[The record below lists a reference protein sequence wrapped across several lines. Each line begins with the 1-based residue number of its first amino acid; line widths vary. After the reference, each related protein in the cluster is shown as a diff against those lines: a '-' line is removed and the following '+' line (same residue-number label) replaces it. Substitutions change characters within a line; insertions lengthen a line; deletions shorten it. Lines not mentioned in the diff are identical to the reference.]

1 MVNRLIACVVL
12 AALACSTLAAQA
24 PVDQFVTVNDVRLQ
38 YVDWG
43 GTGNAILLLP
53 GLGDDVHRFDRFAP
67 RFTDVFHVVGFSR
80 RGQGASDAS
89 SSNYDTATLVEDIRQ
104 FLDVMRIERV
114 DIIGHSIAGVEMT
127 RFAALYPAR
136 VRHLVF
142 LDAAYDYGRAT
153 EVAVKAQLI
162 TAPKPPATPLEF
174 IQAEAGRRHPDF
186 AAVRAPALAFFVIN
200 SQNPLSV

>member
-114 DIIGHSIAGVEMT
+114 DIIGHSIAGVEM
-127 RFAALYPAR
+127 
-136 VRHLVF
+136 
-142 LDAAYDYGRAT
+142 
-153 EVAVKAQLI
+153 
-162 TAPKPPATPLEF
+162 
-174 IQAEAGRRHPDF
+174 
-186 AAVRAPALAFFVIN
+186 
-200 SQNPLSV
+200 